1 MPIFGKE
8 EPQVVDVHGR
18 ALRCLVCEHDTF
30 FKRQAQLHGR
40 MASLF
45 NVEWTAPTCDC
56 VVCSQCGYVHW
67 FFPDEGKS

>member
-1 MPIFGKE
+1 MPIFGEE
-8 EPQVVDVHGR
+8 EPQVVEVHGR

-30 FKRQAQLHGR
+30 YRRQAQMHGR
-40 MASLF
+40 LATMF

-67 FFPDEGKS
+67 FFPMKES